1 MARAIRESARGLRTI
16 MVFSLGSG
24 KPLAI
29 CLGDAL
35 RHEMNF
41 RKRTATRHQQPDDK
55 FVIFEYPACFD
66 NGVMKIL
73 LIEDEVKLAEYL
85 RKGLGE
91 VGYVVDMA
99 HNGVDGLHM
108 ALEGGYDLLVL
119 DAMLPG
125 IDGFSLLTAFRK
137 SRQTP
142 VLMLTAR
149 VSVEDRVLGLQTG
162 ADDYL
167 VKPFAF
173 SELNARIQ
181 VLLRRT
187 HGTRDAAEPTQL
199 RLADLDVDLVRRKAF
214 RSGQKLELTAKEFQL
229 LTLFLRRNGEV
240 LSRTEIAE
248 QVWDVNFDHGTN
260 VIDVAVR
267 RLRSKLDQ
275 PFKHPLLHTVRGMGY
290 VLEER

>member
-1 MARAIRESARGLRTI
+1 
-16 MVFSLGSG
+16 
-24 KPLAI
+24 
-29 CLGDAL
+29 
-35 RHEMNF
+35 
-41 RKRTATRHQQPDDK
+41 
-55 FVIFEYPACFD
+55 
-66 NGVMKIL
+66 MKIL

-137 SRQTP
+137 SKQTP

-149 VSVEDRVLGLQTG
+149 GSVEDRVQGLQTG

-181 VLLRRT
+181 VLLRRSY
-187 HGTRDAAEPTQL
+187 GARDAAEPTQL
-199 RLADLDVDLVRRKAF
+199 RLADLEVDLMRRKAS
-214 RSGQKLELTAKEFQL
+214 RAGQRLDLTAKEFVL
-229 LTLFLRRNGEV
+229 LTLFMRRKGDV
-240 LSRTEIAE
+240 LSRTQIAE
-248 QVWDVNFDHGTN
+248 QVWDMNFDSDTN
-260 VIDVAVR
+260 VVEVAIR
-267 RLRSKLDQ
+267 RLRTKIDV
-275 PFKHPLLHTVRGMGY
+275 PFEKPLIHTIRGMGY
-290 VLEER
+290 IMEERVE

>member
-1 MARAIRESARGLRTI
+1 
-16 MVFSLGSG
+16 
-24 KPLAI
+24 
-29 CLGDAL
+29 
-35 RHEMNF
+35 
-41 RKRTATRHQQPDDK
+41 
-55 FVIFEYPACFD
+55 
-66 NGVMKIL
+66 
-73 LIEDEVKLAEYL
+73 
-85 RKGLGE
+85 
-91 VGYVVDMA
+91 
-99 HNGVDGLHM
+99 
-108 ALEGGYDLLVL
+108 
-119 DAMLPG
+119 
-125 IDGFSLLTAFRK
+125 
-137 SRQTP
+137 
-142 VLMLTAR
+142 MLTAR

-248 QVWDVNFDHGTN
+248 QVWDMNFDSNTN
-260 VIDVAVR
+260 VVEVAIR
-267 RLRSKLDQ
+267 RLRNKIDA
-275 PFKHPLLHTVRGMGY
+275 PFEKALLHTVRGMGY
-290 VLEER
+290 IMEERNE